1 MILGIEHL
9 GIAVASAEHATKTFE
24 KLLDRKKTKTEA
36 VESEKVNTHFFS
48 VGQSQ
53 IELLESLDPEGV
65 ISKYILKKGQ
75 GIHHIALKT
84 DDILAEIDRLQALG
98 FEFINPVPKDGAD
111 NKKIVFLHPKST
123 EGVLVE
129 LCQDK

>member
-1 MILGIEHL
+1 
-9 GIAVASAEHATKTFE
+9 
-24 KLLDRKKTKTEA
+24 